1 MKGDT
6 MRPLIDILE
15 DERTIMQKLESVC
28 RFILRDDD
36 PEIIQLLNAKRETL
50 ERDLGLVRV
59 ELKEYIGDLFHKE
72 S

>member
-15 DERTIMQKLESVC
+15 DERTLMQKLESVC
-28 RFILRDDD
+28 RFMLRDDD
-36 PEIIQLLNAKRETL
+36 PEILDILNAKRKNL
-50 ERDLGLVRV
+50 EQDLGLVRV
-59 ELKEYIGDLFHKE
+59 ELREYIGDLFHKE